1 MKFSS
6 ELKSV
11 SIMTVL
17 LFVGLGLIAVAAP
30 RAADNVG
37 SGLAKIIRGKT
48 ECVDTNKNNTSCG
61 VERWTMYVHNN
72 GERYLHVV
80 AASNT
85 FDEARHAMIRVGA
98 DHHVKEAFMST
109 VASAGVLGST
119 YVVLQGLGAHV
130 TATDIGF
137 EGATGAPKTEY
148 VEAFD
153 AADSIGTG
161 PNSGDGLNF
170 LDYDYDAP
178 GEQPHSVYWAGG
190 TRQGTMIGGFVTSE
204 YTFMGTEDLTLA
216 NGMTVT
222 ANHFRMLSGTE
233 IWVTD
238 PDCGLLKMKLNF
250 GPGIGL
256 EFETTELEIVTQG
269 L

>member
-1 MKFSS
+1 MKFSVLMTALAMLVCGAVQSAHAAS
-6 ELKSV
+6 ESV
-11 SIMTVL
+11 EA
-17 LFVGLGLIAVAAP
+17 GAGVAK
-30 RAADNVG
+30 V
-37 SGLAKIIRGKT
+37 IQGKT
-48 ECVDTNKNNTSCG
+48 ICRDTNNENAICG

-72 GERYLHVV
+72 GVRYLHVL
-80 AASNT
+80 ASSNT
-85 FDEARHAMIRVGA
+85 FNESRHAMIRVGA
-98 DHHVKEAFMST
+98 DNHVKEAFMSN
-109 VASAGVLGST
+109 VSGGGVLGST

-137 EGATGAPKTEY
+137 EGTTGEPKTEY
-148 VEAFD
+148 VEAFE

-178 GEQPHSVYWAGG
+178 GEQPHSVYWVGG
-190 TRQGTMIGGFVTSE
+190 SRQGTMVGGFVTSE
-204 YTFMGTEDLTLA
+204 YTFLGQEDLTLSD
-216 NGMTVT
+216 GQTVT

-238 PDCGLLKMKLNF
+238 PDCGILKMTLNF

-256 EFETTELEIVTQG
+256 EFETTELEIRVGG